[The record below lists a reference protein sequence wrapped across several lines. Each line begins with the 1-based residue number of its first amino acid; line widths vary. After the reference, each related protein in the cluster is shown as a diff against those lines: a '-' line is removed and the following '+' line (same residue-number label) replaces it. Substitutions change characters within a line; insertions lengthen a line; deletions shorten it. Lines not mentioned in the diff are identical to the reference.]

1 MDEIE
6 TIRRFLRAVRRRA
19 ALEAALRAGSL
30 TTAGVLAALLI
41 LALCA
46 VHTGPATFW
55 PTLTIGVLLVLTG
68 AGLGVGWL
76 WPLRRLRTDGEMARY
91 VGRRHPPLASD
102 LLSAVELRVPS
113 GGLIP
118 HGGSPSIAGAFQA
131 AVAASVRP
139 LDPNRLVPLSRVL
152 RALAA
157 LGAAALLLTAG
168 LLWAPAVRDGL
179 GLLLRHPTRF
189 EGAAVSQEP
198 LIGDVRLTYRYPDYT
213 GLPPRVIEGSTGDV
227 VGLKGTRVSIET
239 RTLRSARQ
247 ALLLLG
253 ESGEAG
259 ELPATL
265 DGGHGLNTTFT
276 LREGGS
282 YRVWLSPLIGR
293 PVREARSHRIVVE
306 ADRAPEVEILGAADR
321 LELAAPR
328 PVEVAYSARDD
339 FGLDGVD
346 LVWRVDDGPEQR
358 LPLRTAGGARTVQGK
373 TVFEPP
379 SAQLGPGARIAYH
392 VEARDLDTVSG
403 AKTGASRTLYLII
416 QNPRENLDERLARQ
430 REILDRLLA
439 TLADRLEMQLDGAAA
454 RPAPGPAAAAALQ
467 LGSWMGVHQAE
478 ESHLAL
484 LGRTIDE
491 ERRSGSA
498 SKPLLAALSGVADR
512 LGRLMRDEAAL
523 LVAVRGRVDVGA
535 SPGAGF
541 ARLVAA
547 GTKHAA
553 ELENAA
559 LMLDDLIG
567 RQRLEDLAELGRE
580 LTNAHKR
587 LQDLLARYN
596 ATKDEALKRQ
606 LERELRDL
614 RARIQELAQK
624 VAEVKARNEV
634 PAEWQNMPNLNDALA
649 AAEKLDALLE
659 KGDTKS
665 MAQALAELGQRLQSL
680 QQMLGKNSDD
690 FGNERFPQENRAA
703 TEMMKKLGDLEGDQ
717 RGVADD
723 SQGLAGEVDQEATRR
738 QKAQAEE
745 LAARAREK
753 VEALRKKL
761 AATPPRDLGE
771 VAEDELH
778 RAQESVRQLRRLLPA
793 KDFAEAKKESERAAS
808 SLRRLRRSLD
818 DRNGQRKS
826 PAAASEAFGEEMGG
840 AGKLA
845 QELASD
851 LEKLVPR
858 PEEALSPG
866 QRQRSH
872 ALGERQGSLE
882 ERAQQLA
889 DELNK
894 KGNLVPGAD
903 KAGGELREISQQ
915 MGEAGGDLDRGAA
928 REGAGK
934 AQDAAD
940 RLAKM
945 RNSMSQRQMGQG
957 QSHREPVRIPGADDS
972 KAPREWRQ
980 ELLDAMREHAPEKF
994 REQVRKYYEELVK

>member
-1 MDEIE
+1 MEEIE

-19 ALEAALRAGSL
+19 AWEAGLRAGSV
-30 TTAGVLAALLI
+30 TTAAVLGAVLL
-41 LALCA
+41 LSLCA
-46 VHTGPATFW
+46 VRTGPATFW
-55 PTLTIGVLLVLTG
+55 PSLTLVVLLVLTG
-68 AGLGVGWL
+68 VGLALGWL
-76 WPLRRLRTDGEMARY
+76 VPLRRLRSDGAVARL

-102 LLSAVELRVPS
+102 LLSAVELSIDGPV
-113 GGLIP
+113 P
-118 HGGSPSIAGAFQA
+118 HGGSRTMVGAFQTT
-131 AVAASVRP
+131 VAAAVRP
-139 LDPNRLVPLSRVL
+139 LDPTRLVPYSGV
-152 RALAA
+152 APGLAA
-157 LGAAALLLTAG
+157 ALLAAALLLAG
-168 LLWAPAVRDGL
+168 VAWAPGVRDGL

-198 LIGDVRLTYRYPDYT
+198 LVGDVRLTYTYPPYT

-227 VGLKGTRVSIET
+227 VGLKGTRVLIET
-239 RTLRSARQ
+239 KSLRSARQ

-259 ELPATL
+259 ELPATIESDRRL
-265 DGGHGLNTTFT
+265 TASFT

-306 ADRAPEVEILGAADR
+306 ADRAPDVEILGAADR
-321 LELAAPR
+321 LELPAPR

-339 FGLDGVD
+339 FGLDTVD
-346 LVWRVDDGPEQR
+346 LVYRVDDGPEQR
-358 LPLRTAGGARTVQGK
+358 LPLRTAGGARTAQGK

-379 SAQLGPGARIAYH
+379 SVSLGPGSRVSYRI
-392 VEARDLDTVSG
+392 EARDRDTVSG
-403 AKTGASRTLYLII
+403 AKTGTSRTLYLII
-416 QNPRENLDERLARQ
+416 QNPRENLDDRLARQ
-430 REILDRLLA
+430 REILDRILA
-439 TLADRLEMQLDGAAA
+439 TLADRLELAPEPGLA
-454 RPAPGPAAAAALQ
+454 RPAPSPATAVTQ
-467 LGSWMGVHQAE
+467 LTAWLGVHQAE

-491 ERRSGSA
+491 ERRAGSA
-498 SKPLLAALSGVADR
+498 SKPLLAALAGIADR
-512 LGRLMRDEAAL
+512 LGKLMRDEASL
-523 LVAVRGRVDVGA
+523 LTGVRYKVEMGGA
-535 SPGAGF
+535 ASAGF
-541 ARLVAA
+541 VHLHGA
-547 GTKHAA
+547 GTKHNA

-559 LMLDDLIG
+559 LLLDDLIG

-580 LTNAHKR
+580 LTDAHKR
-587 LQDLLARYN
+587 LQDLLTRYN
-596 ATKDEALKRQ
+596 ASKDEALRRQ

-614 RARIQELAQK
+614 RGRIQELARK
-624 VAEVKARNEV
+624 IAEVKARNEV
-634 PAEWQNMPNLNDALA
+634 PAEWQNMPNLNEAMA

-659 KGDTKS
+659 KGDTQS
-665 MAQALAELGQRLQSL
+665 MAQALAELGERLKSL
-680 QQMLGKNSDD
+680 QQALGKNADE
-690 FGNERFPQENRAA
+690 FGNERFAPENRAA
-703 TEMMKKLGDLEGDQ
+703 TELMKKLGDLEGDQ

-723 SQGLAGEVDQEATRR
+723 SHSLAGEVDSEASRR
-738 QKAQAEE
+738 LKAQADE
-745 LAARAREK
+745 LAAKVRDK

-761 AATPPRDLGE
+761 GAAPPRDLGE

-793 KDFAEAKKESERAAS
+793 KDWAEAKKESERASS

-818 DRNGQRKS
+818 ERSAQRKS
-826 PAAASEAFGEEMGG
+826 SAPAAEAFGEEMGG

-866 QRQRSH
+866 QRDRSKS
-872 ALGERQGSLE
+872 LGERQGSLE

-889 DELNK
+889 EEMGK

-903 KAGGELREISQQ
+903 KAGGELREIGQQ
-915 MGEAGGDLDRGAA
+915 MGEASGDLQRGAA

-945 RNSMSQRQMGQG
+945 RNSMGQRQMGQS
-957 QSHREPVRIPGADDS
+957 QSHREPVRIPGADES

-980 ELLDAMREHAPEKF
+980 ELLDAMREHAPDKF
-994 REQVRKYYEELVK
+994 REQVRRYYEELVK